1 MRQLICILL
10 LFITCTVFSQQ
21 RAIEITNIKSGK
33 VKFLE
38 ENQRVKIRTLAG
50 IKYVGNLKF
59 SDSLTLNIND
69 QYIKID
75 SLKSIKKQPKVI
87 ATLKTAVLVLGL
99 SVVGSSLIVAS
110 GGGNSAFLLF
120 TVGTGTTISAGLIE
134 SINANNSD
142 NKWSFKII
150 KK

>member
-1 MRQLICILL
+1 MRQSIFILL
-10 LFITCTVFSQQ
+10 LFISCTVFSQQ

-50 IKYVGNLKF
+50 NKYVGNLKF
-59 SDSLTLNIND
+59 SDSLTLNINN

-110 GGGNSAFLLF
+110 GGGNSAFLLL

>member
-1 MRQLICILL
+1 MRQLIYILL

-38 ENQRVKIRTLAG
+38 ENLRVKIRTLAG
-50 IKYVGNLKF
+50 TKYVGNLKF